1 MFMAF
6 VCDSFF
12 SLCESQAGEDKRLTI
27 QNISMKKYTAKRAF
41 FEVLR
46 IRRVE
51 LGSVSDWRVSWLK
64 SIHLKR
70 RR

>member
-1 MFMAF
+1 M
-6 VCDSFF
+6 
-12 SLCESQAGEDKRLTI
+12 
-27 QNISMKKYTAKRAF
+27 AKRAF
-41 FEVLR
+41 FVVLR

-51 LGSVSDWRVSWLK
+51 SGSVRDWRVSWLK